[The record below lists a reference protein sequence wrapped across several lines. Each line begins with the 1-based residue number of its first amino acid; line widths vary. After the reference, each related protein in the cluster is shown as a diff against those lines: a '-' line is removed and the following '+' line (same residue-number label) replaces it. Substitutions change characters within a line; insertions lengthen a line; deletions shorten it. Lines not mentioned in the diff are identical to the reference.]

1 MFGERLASLRKS
13 KGLSQY
19 ALAER
24 LNFSRGQLA
33 NYEQGKREP
42 DYNTL
47 QKIADFFDVSVDY
60 LIGRTDKPKPI
71 EDQHEDNPISI
82 AFRDGGE
89 SLTPE
94 EEEYLQQ
101 QLEIF
106 REMRKKFQKN
116 KN

>member
-1 MFGERLASLRKS
+1 MFGERLASLRKR

-47 QKIADFFDVSVDY
+47 QKIADFFEVSVDY
-60 LIGRTDKPKPI
+60 LLGRTDKPTPMDD
-71 EDQHEDNPISI
+71 ENGRPISV

-94 EEEYLQQ
+94 EEEYLQK
-101 QLEIF
+101 QLEFF
-106 REMRKKFQKN
+106 REWRKQQN
-116 KN
+116 KE